1 MTCQLNLGLFERVR
15 EVKIGL
21 AGVGIVGSG
30 VLEHLSRNADIIA
43 ERSGFQ
49 FKVVQIAVRHLH
61 KLRPPLV
68 HWKKV
73 SITTDPLEVA
83 QNPEVEIVVE
93 LMGGIEIAQRVIE
106 VALKNGKAV
115 VTANKA
121 LLAEKASE
129 LLAMAQQNKR
139 PLCFEASVAGG
150 IPILKALR
158 EGLVANRILSI
169 HGIINGTCNF
179 ILSSIAQTGQD
190 FKSALAEAQK
200 LGYAEADPTFDIEGL
215 DTMHKAC
222 VLATLSYGFWVD
234 PSKVF
239 VQGISQLQTED
250 FRYAKLLGYTIK
262 LLAVIKCD
270 EKDAIEVHVNPTL
283 IPSDHVLASVGGSY
297 NALAVKG
304 DVVGNT
310 LFYGRG
316 AGADATAS
324 AVISDIVEA
333 ASALAQGNVL
343 QGYRF
348 HSLYQHLKPF
358 GETVGRYYVRL
369 LVQDKPG
376 VLAKVAE
383 VFGRHQIGISSVFQP
398 KGHEGEAVPL
408 ILLIHDA
415 KENDFRSALSQ
426 IEKLAVSCGKAVALR
441 VEDFEL

>member
-1 MTCQLNLGLFERVR
+1 M
-15 EVKIGL
+15 
-21 AGVGIVGSG
+21 GSG
-30 VLEHLSRNADIIA
+30 VLEYLARNAEIIA
-43 ERSGFQ
+43 ERTGFQ
-49 FKVVQIAVRHLH
+49 FKVVQIAVRHEH
-61 KLRPPLV
+61 KLRPSLV
-68 HWKKV
+68 HWKNV
-73 SITTDPLEVA
+73 SVTTDPMEVA

-93 LMGGIEIAQRVIE
+93 LMGGLEVAQRVIE
-106 VALKNGKAV
+106 TSLENGKAV

-121 LLAEKASE
+121 LLAEKSNE
-129 LLAMAQQNKR
+129 FLAMAHRVKR
-139 PLCFEASVAGG
+139 PFCFEASVAGG

-190 FKSALAEAQK
+190 FNTALTKAQE
-200 LGYAEADPTFDIEGL
+200 LGYAEADPTLDIEGF

-234 PSKVF
+234 PAKVF
-239 VQGISQLQTED
+239 VQGISHLQAED

-270 EKDAIEVHVNPTL
+270 EKDTIEVHVNPTL
-283 IPSDHVLASVGGSY
+283 IPSDHVLASVSGSY

-333 ASALAQGNVL
+333 ASALTQGNAL

-348 HSLYQHLKPF
+348 HSLYERLKPF
-358 GETVGRYYVRL
+358 GETIGRYYVRL

-376 VLAKVAE
+376 VLAKVAK
-383 VFGRHQIGISSVFQP
+383 VFGSHQIGISSVFQP

-408 ILLIHDA
+408 VLLIHDA
-415 KENDFRSALSQ
+415 KEDDFRAALSE
-426 IEKLAVSCGKAVALR
+426 IEKLAVSCGKAIALR

>member
-1 MTCQLNLGLFERVR
+1 MR

-30 VLEHLSRNADIIA
+30 VLEHLAHNAEIIA
-43 ERSGFQ
+43 ERTGFC
-49 FKVVQIAVRHLH
+49 FKVVQIAVRHEH
-61 KLRPPLV
+61 KLRPALA
-68 HWKKV
+68 HWKNV
-73 SITTDPLEVA
+73 AITLDPLEVA

-93 LMGGIEIAQRVIE
+93 LMGGVGMAQRVIE
-106 VALKNGKAV
+106 SSLQKGKAV

-121 LLAEKASE
+121 LLAEKANE
-129 LLAMAQQNKR
+129 LLAVAQQAKR

-179 ILSSIAQTGQD
+179 ILSSITQTGQN
-190 FKSALAEAQK
+190 FNEALAEAQK
-200 LGYAEADPTFDIEGL
+200 LGYAEADPTLDIGGL

-222 VLATLSYGFWVD
+222 VLATLAYGFWVD
-234 PSKVF
+234 PEKVF
-239 VQGISQLQTED
+239 VQGISYLQAED
-250 FRYAKLLGYTIK
+250 FGYAKLLGYTIK

-270 EKDAIEVHVNPTL
+270 EKDGIEVHVNPTL

-333 ASALAQGNVL
+333 ASALTQGNVL

-348 HSLYQHLKPF
+348 HSLYQQLKPF
-358 GETVGRYYVRL
+358 ADTIGRYYVRL
-369 LVQDKPG
+369 LVEDKPG

-383 VFGRHQIGISSVFQP
+383 IFGQHNIGISSVFQP
-398 KGHEGEAVPL
+398 KDHEGEAVPL
-408 ILLIHDA
+408 VLLIHDA
-415 KENDFRSALSQ
+415 REKDFQSALKG
-426 IEKLAVSCGKAVALR
+426 IEKLSVSSGKAVALR